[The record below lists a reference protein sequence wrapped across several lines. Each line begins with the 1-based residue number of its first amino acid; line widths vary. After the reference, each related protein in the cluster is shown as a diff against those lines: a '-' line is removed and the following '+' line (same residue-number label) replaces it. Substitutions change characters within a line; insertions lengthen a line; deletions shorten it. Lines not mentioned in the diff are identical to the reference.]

1 MHIIKRE
8 LQSFCFKCGDLQQA
22 WGHHFNLDWVT
33 ISCFKNIEIVKG
45 RYKNVVPRL
54 TSSNNMLHSIVLMYW
69 QLSESR
75 LQHYKLRGPASGRLG
90 AMAKISA
97 QYFVNIITVYY
108 DVGLPTQFRFNV
120 GPALQ
125 LIAGPTLL
133 QHWFSASY
141 FYTSVYSSHWTVN
154 QCCFNVDPKCL
165 TMAQQQPNILYKY
178 FAAQH
183 CGNCYAGNAFIACL
197 KKGHHPD
204 NTIHWPN
211 CEIMLGHR
219 LRRWASSI
227 PNKTLYALNHKY
239 NREYFFSEHCL
250 KTKVINSVTSNV
262 IFDMFI
268 RNGVHSFL

>member
-33 ISCFKNIEIVKG
+33 ISCFKTIEIVKD

-108 DVGLPTQFRFNV
+108 DVGLPT
-120 GPALQ
+120 
-125 LIAGPTLL
+125 
-133 QHWFSASY
+133 
-141 FYTSVYSSHWTVN
+141 
-154 QCCFNVDPKCL
+154 
-165 TMAQQQPNILYKY
+165 
-178 FAAQH
+178 
-183 CGNCYAGNAFIACL
+183 
-197 KKGHHPD
+197 
-204 NTIHWPN
+204 
-211 CEIMLGHR
+211 
-219 LRRWASSI
+219 
-227 PNKTLYALNHKY
+227 
-239 NREYFFSEHCL
+239 
-250 KTKVINSVTSNV
+250 
-262 IFDMFI
+262 
-268 RNGVHSFL
+268 